1 MDWWLHLLPGR
12 MQAVWF
18 GLTLLAMMLLCIFG
32 VTQLA
37 YEGEWLMAL
46 VPAAGLVFFGFV
58 IRSLVT
64 LVARDLE
71 EAVHPDSERE
81 RGPIE

>member
-18 GLTLLAMMLLCIFG
+18 GLTLLAMTMLCLFG
-32 VTQLA
+32 VARLV

-46 VPAAGLVFFGFV
+46 VPSAGLVFFCFV

-71 EAVHPDSERE
+71 EAVHPDPEQD

>member
-1 MDWWLHLLPGR
+1 MDWWLHLLPAR

-18 GLTLLAMMLLCIFG
+18 GLTLLATMLLCLFG
-32 VTQLA
+32 VARLA

-46 VPAAGLVFFGFV
+46 VPAAGAIFLAFV
-58 IRSLVT
+58 LRTLLT

-71 EAVHPDSERE
+71 EAVNPAPDHE

>member
-18 GLTLLAMMLLCIFG
+18 GLTLLAMTMLCLFG
-32 VTQLA
+32 VARLV
-37 YEGEWLMAL
+37 YEREWLMAL
-46 VPAAGLVFFGFV
+46 VPAAGLVFLCFV
-58 IRSLVT
+58 LRSLVT

-71 EAVHPDSERE
+71 DAVHPDSEQE

>member
-18 GLTLLAMMLLCIFG
+18 GLTVLAMLLLCLFG
-32 VTQLA
+32 VARLV

-46 VPAAGLVFFGFV
+46 VPAAGVVFLGWV
-58 IRSLVT
+58 LRT
-64 LVARDLE
+64 LAAIVAHDFE
-71 EAVHPDSERE
+71 NAVHPDPDEE